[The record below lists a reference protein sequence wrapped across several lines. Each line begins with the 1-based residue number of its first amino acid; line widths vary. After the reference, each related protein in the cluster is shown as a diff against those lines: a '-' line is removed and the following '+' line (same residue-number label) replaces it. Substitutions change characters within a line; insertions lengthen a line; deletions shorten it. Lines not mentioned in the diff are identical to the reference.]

1 MRVDKYKRTGTTLS
15 VREQA
20 FVEAYLAGQNATEAA
35 RIGFRPTNQESASA
49 IGFRALRRA
58 QVREA
63 IRKGFRTKNLA
74 NNLKHE
80 DLIARARVLAFGD
93 MSHFLEARDGF
104 LVLKNA
110 EDISAEELS
119 TVQSCKVLRT
129 TTRKLFEGT
138 PDEAQVTEQVI
149 ELKLHSPDASLDKL
163 FKFSGLYFEASDL
176 KLIRDD
182 LEALKREQ
190 AQRSKLPNG
199 LKEISHV
206 DGEVGPGPASAG

>member
-15 VREQA
+15 LREQA
-20 FVEAYLAGQNATEAA
+20 FVDAYLAGQNATESA
-35 RIGFRPTNQESASA
+35 RIAYPPKSPGATSVRGFTT
-49 IGFRALRRA
+49 LRSPK
-58 QVREA
+58 VREA

-80 DLIARARVLAFGD
+80 DLIARARILAFGD

-129 TTRKLFEGT
+129 TTRIVAQGT

-206 DGEVGPGPASAG
+206 DGEVGPRPASAG